1 MPVGFIGLGK
11 MGGNMALRLL
21 DQGHELVV
29 TDIDQTLVKPALDAG
44 ATWAGSPA
52 EVAALC
58 SLVLSSLPGP
68 AQVEAVALGPGGII
82 EGIEPG
88 SVYVDLSTSTPTQI
102 RKVNEAFAAK
112 GGVALD
118 APVSGN
124 PQHCRE
130 GSIAIWIGG
139 EAADVERVRPVL
151 ADMSRELTH
160 VGPLG
165 SGSVAKLVNNA
176 VGLATFKLLGEAI
189 SVGVK
194 AGIDHQTLLSIL
206 QQGAFGRGLYLTMMV
221 PSVAFR
227 HAFEPAGFTLGL
239 ARKDL
244 SLATAL
250 GRELNVP
257 LPVLNLVEQDAVELV
272 QRGHAAK
279 DTAVLFSL
287 QEGRAGV
294 AMHDSDVEE
303 VEL

>member
-21 DQGHELVV
+21 EKGHELVV
-29 TDIDQTLVKPALDAG
+29 TEVDKSLAQPQLDAG
-44 ATWAGSPA
+44 ATWADSPA

-58 SLVLSSLPGP
+58 DLVLSSLPGP
-68 AQVEAVALGPGGII
+68 AQVEAVALGPGGIV
-82 EGIEPG
+82 EGVKPG
-88 SVYVDLSTSTPTQI
+88 TIYVDLSTSTPTQI
-102 RKVNEAFAAK
+102 RKVDAALAAR
-112 GGVALD
+112 GAVAMD

-139 EAADVERVRPVL
+139 EASDVEKARPVL
-151 ADMSRELTH
+151 ADMSREVTH

-189 SVGVK
+189 SIGVK
-194 AGIDHQTLLSIL
+194 AGIDHQTLLTIL

-221 PSVAFR
+221 PSVAYR

-257 LPVLNLVEQDAVELV
+257 LPMLNLVEQDAVELV
-272 QRGHAAK
+272 QRGHASK

-294 AMHDSDVEE
+294 VMHDADAQE